1 MINTE
6 SNASESNHIGSNK
19 ISRNMNGLLKDRHS
33 LDQII
38 DDEQTQTLKII
49 KEEERIIPDKEQA
62 KIEEFAV
69 YK

>member
-6 SNASESNHIGSNK
+6 SNASESNHISANK
-19 ISRNMNGLLKDRHS
+19 LSRNINGFFKDRHS

-38 DDEQTQTLKII
+38 DDEHTQTLKII
-49 KEEERIIPDKEQA
+49 KEEKSIIPYKEQA
-62 KIEEFAV
+62 KVEDFAV

>member
-19 ISRNMNGLLKDRHS
+19 ISRNVNGFLKDRHS

-49 KEEERIIPDKEQA
+49 KEEKPIVSDKDQA
-62 KIEEFAV
+62 KVEDFAL

>member
-49 KEEERIIPDKEQA
+49 KEERPMILDKEQA
-62 KIEEFAV
+62 KVEDFAL

>member
-19 ISRNMNGLLKDRHS
+19 ISRNVNGFLKDRHS

-49 KEEERIIPDKEQA
+49 KEEKPIVSDKDQA
-62 KIEEFAV
+62 KVEDFAV

>member
-1 MINTE
+1 
-6 SNASESNHIGSNK
+6 
-19 ISRNMNGLLKDRHS
+19 MNGLLKDRHS

-62 KIEEFAV
+62 KVEDFAV

>member
-1 MINTE
+1 
-6 SNASESNHIGSNK
+6 
-19 ISRNMNGLLKDRHS
+19 MNGLIKDRHS

-49 KEEERIIPDKEQA
+49 KEEQGIIPNEEQA
-62 KIEEFAV
+62 KVEDFAV